1 MRVWIAALLLLASVL
16 PPAAYAIQ
24 VKGLYQAQIP
34 VAGEGAQDRAQA
46 LRAALERVLIKVS
59 GKRTAPLS
67 PAIAAV
73 LTDPGRLIDQYRYL
87 TLPAQ
92 TLPGQPAPSSPGRA
106 LWVRFDPAAI
116 DRSLRA
122 AQLPV
127 WGRERPAVLL
137 WLAVQD
143 GTQRTLVGADNAGA
157 VPTEVE
163 QLARGRGL
171 PLVLPLMDL
180 EDQSRVQF
188 GDVWNG
194 YMDNLLEASRRY
206 AAKVI
211 LVGQVQHE
219 TSGAWSSRWT
229 FQQGGQ
235 QVQWASQ
242 GQAEADVL
250 AAGIDGAADT
260 LASRFALAPSG
271 YATSL
276 AAVDVDGVT
285 SLQDYV
291 RVSRY
296 LAALTSVVRVQP
308 YQIDAASVGF
318 QVDARGGWNYL
329 AQEISLGHT
338 LLPEATTITPPVS
351 ASAPV
356 GASGGAAPPAPLPV
370 LRYRL
375 AQ

>member
-1 MRVWIAALLLLASVL
+1 MRVWIAALWLLASML
-16 PPAAYAIQ
+16 PAAAYAIQ

-34 VAGEGAQDRAQA
+34 VASEGTQDRTQA

-67 PAIAAV
+67 PAVAAV
-73 LTDPGRLIDQYRYL
+73 LTDPARLIDQYRYL

-92 TLPGQPAPSSPGRA
+92 TTAGQPAPSSPGLA
-106 LWVRFDPAAI
+106 LWVRFDSAAI

-122 AQLPV
+122 AQLPI

-143 GTQRTLVGADNAGA
+143 GTQRTLVGADNAGT
-157 VPTEVE
+157 VPTEVG
-163 QLARGRGL
+163 QLAQGRGL

-229 FQQGGQ
+229 LQQGGQ

-242 GQAEADVL
+242 GQAEDDVL

-260 LASRFALAPSG
+260 LASRFALAPGG

-296 LAALTSVVRVQP
+296 LATLTSVVQVQP
-308 YQIDAASVGF
+308 YQVDASSVGF
-318 QVDARGGWNYL
+318 QVDARGGGGYL
-329 AQEISLGHT
+329 AQEIGLGHT
-338 LLPEATTITPPVS
+338 LLPEAATTTPPVS
-351 ASAPV
+351 VNAPA
-356 GASGGAAPPAPLPV
+356 GAGAASPATPPV

>member
-1 MRVWIAALLLLASVL
+1 MRVWIAALLLLASIL
-16 PPAAYAIQ
+16 PAAAYAIQ
-24 VKGLYQAQIP
+24 VKGLYQARIP
-34 VAGEGAQDRAQA
+34 VASEAAQDRAQA

-67 PAIAAV
+67 RRIAAV
-73 LTDPGRLIDQYRYL
+73 LTDPARLIDQYRYL

-92 TLPGQPAPSSPGRA
+92 AAPGQPVPPSPSLA

-116 DRSLRA
+116 DRALRA
-122 AQLPV
+122 AQLPI
-127 WGRERPAVLL
+127 WGRERPTVLL

-143 GTQRTLVGADNAGA
+143 GTQRTLVGADNAGT

-163 QLARGRGL
+163 HLARGRGL

-194 YMDNLLEASRRY
+194 YMDNLLEASQRY

-229 FQQGGQ
+229 LQQGGQ
-235 QVQWASQ
+235 QVQWVSQ
-242 GQAEADVL
+242 GQAEDDVL

-285 SLQDYV
+285 SLQDYA

-296 LAALTSVVRVQP
+296 LAALTSVVQVQP
-308 YQIDAASVGF
+308 YQVDASRVGF
-318 QVDARGGWNYL
+318 QVDVRGGWNYL

-338 LLPEATTITPPVS
+338 LLPEATTTTPPVS
-351 ASAPV
+351 ANIPAVAGS
-356 GASGGAAPPAPLPV
+356 GTASPAPLPV